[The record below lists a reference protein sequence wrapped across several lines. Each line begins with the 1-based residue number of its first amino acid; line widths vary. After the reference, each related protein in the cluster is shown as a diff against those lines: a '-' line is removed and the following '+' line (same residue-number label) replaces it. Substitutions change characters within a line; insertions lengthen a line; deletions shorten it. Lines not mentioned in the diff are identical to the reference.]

1 MEQINRKNVPPKG
14 KSVKKSKK
22 KKKNRLRKILRIGI
36 LILLIIILV
45 SIFKLIFGLFN
56 KDVDKISLIIGANKI
71 ELKKEILI
79 DDEKN
84 LYISKDDIAYLY
96 DENIYYN
103 PTDKTVITTYNKHVA
118 VLTMDKTTM
127 TVNDTVVSIEGSL
140 KKEQGTIYLP
150 FSDMIDVYDFEYNY
164 DETSKVLTVDST
176 NEEKKESIV
185 LKNTKLK
192 EKTGLFGKKLE
203 KLEKGS
209 KLVVLGVEGK
219 YTKVRTD
226 SGNIGYVKTKK
237 ISEPEKIRDNFEYE
251 KLSNVE
257 ILDDYNEVSSEYPTI
272 SVTSEKTSIVIPK
285 LFNINSSFELKQV
298 ITLDSDKFKNYKTWA
313 ENNNVSVCATIN
325 FDGSMNELCS
335 SYNTRTC
342 LINNIYTE
350 LIKNQISMVN
360 INFDNIDDIEGFYR
374 FIIEMT
380 PRYKEAGIKVIVTY
394 KDGMNKE
401 RLNNIVDY
409 VL

>member
-1 MEQINRKNVPPKG
+1 MEQINRKNVTKKG
-14 KSVKKSKK
+14 KNVKSSKK

-36 LILLIIILV
+36 LILLIVIV
-45 SIFKLIFGLFN
+45 VAIFKLIFGLFN

-79 DDEKN
+79 DSEKN
-84 LYISKDDIAYLY
+84 IYLSKDDIAYLY

-118 VLTMDKTTM
+118 VLSMDKTTM
-127 TVNDTVVSIEGSL
+127 TVNDTVISIEGSL
-140 KKEQGTIYLP
+140 KKDKGTIYLP

-164 DETSKVLTVDST
+164 DEASKVLTVDST
-176 NEEKKESIV
+176 NEEKQESIV

-192 EKTGLFGKKLE
+192 EKVGFFGKKLE
-203 KLEKGS
+203 KLDKGS
-209 KLVVLGVEGK
+209 KVVVLGTEGK

-226 SGNIGYVKTKK
+226 AGNIGYVKTKK
-237 ISEPEKIRDNFEYE
+237 ISEPEKIRENLEYE
-251 KLSNVE
+251 KISNVE
-257 ILDDYNEVSSEYPTI
+257 VLSDYNEVNSDYETI
-272 SVTSEKTSIVIPK
+272 AIIDGKTSIVTPK
-285 LFNINSSFELKQV
+285 LFNINSTFELKQV

-313 ENNNVSVCATIN
+313 ENNNVSVCATVN

-350 LIKNQISMVN
+350 LIKNQISIVN
-360 INFDNIDDIEGFYR
+360 IDFENIDDMEGFYR

>member
-1 MEQINRKNVPPKG
+1 MEQINRKNVTKKG
-14 KSVKKSKK
+14 KNVKSSKK

-36 LILLIIILV
+36 LILLIVIV
-45 SIFKLIFGLFN
+45 VAIFKLIFGLFN

-79 DDEKN
+79 DSEKN
-84 LYISKDDIAYLY
+84 IYLSKDDIAYLY

-118 VLTMDKTTM
+118 VLSMDKTTM
-127 TVNDTVVSIEGSL
+127 TVNDTVISIEGSL
-140 KKEQGTIYLP
+140 KKDKGTIYLP
-150 FSDMIDVYDFEYNY
+150 FSDMINVYDFEYNY
-164 DETSKVLTVDST
+164 DEASKVLTVDST
-176 NEEKKESIV
+176 NEEKQESIV

-192 EKTGLFGKKLE
+192 EKVGFFGKKLE
-203 KLEKGS
+203 KLDKGS
-209 KLVVLGVEGK
+209 KVVVLGTEGK

-226 SGNIGYVKTKK
+226 AGNIGYVKTKK
-237 ISEPEKIRDNFEYE
+237 ISEPEKIRENLEYE
-251 KLSNVE
+251 KISNVE
-257 ILDDYNEVSSEYPTI
+257 VLSDYNEVNSDYETI
-272 SVTSEKTSIVIPK
+272 AIIDGKTSIVTPK
-285 LFNINSSFELKQV
+285 LFNINSTFELKQV

-313 ENNNVSVCATIN
+313 ENNNVSVCATVN

-350 LIKNQISMVN
+350 LIKNQISIVN
-360 INFDNIDDIEGFYR
+360 IDFENIDDMEGFYR